1 MKTSYKFV
9 IPVVT
14 SLLVSTLLSIPT
26 ANATARLGDWELL
39 FDNDDGRAVAI
50 AVYRDTPLILD
61 AEGGVYYLNKEV
73 GGERKG
79 EWFGDVF
86 ESWQKVSG
94 SGNGIDISVDG
105 NAVPWVI
112 ERNSNRVL
120 YLDGNIY
127 DSQGWIEYPGNARA
141 SRISVSRMSG
151 TPFIIGAR
159 SGHIFKGTGKGWKR
173 LPTTLTDNQG
183 KPASAPLK
191 AVDLFVDSH
200 DFLGEDGPEVHER
213 ILAINH
219 DKRIYMYNADR
230 PSDSWKELPGDG
242 RAERVAGLRGL
253 TYIIGEDKKFY
264 GIHLPDDKEWLVA
277 GPGTGKDLTR
287 SEVDVFQPFVG
298 TGKSTVRYLW
308 TVGEKGRVFRAFI
321 AH

>member
-1 MKTSYKFV
+1 MKISCKFV
-9 IPVVT
+9 IPA
-14 SLLVSTLLSIPT
+14 LLTTLFSIQT

-50 AVYRDTPLILD
+50 DVYRDTPLILD
-61 AEGGVYYLNKEV
+61 EKGGIYYLNKEV
-73 GGERKG
+73 GNERKG

-86 ESWQKVSG
+86 ESWQRVSG

-105 NAVPWVI
+105 DAVPWVV
-112 ERNSNRVL
+112 ERNSHRVL
-120 YLDGNIY
+120 YLDGNIF
-127 DSQGWIEYPGNARA
+127 DPHGWMEYPGNAKA
-141 SRISVSRMSG
+141 SRISVSRMTG

-159 SGHIFKGTGKGWKR
+159 SGHIFQGTGRGWKR
-173 LPTTLTDNQG
+173 LPTALVDSQG
-183 KPASAPLK
+183 KPAAAPLK
-191 AVDLFVDSH
+191 AIDLFVDSH
-200 DFLGEDGPEVHER
+200 EALGDDGPETHER

-219 DKRIYMYNADR
+219 DKRIYMYNAH
-230 PSDSWKELPGDG
+230 SKAAEWKEIPGDG

-264 GIHLPDDKEWLVA
+264 GIHLPDDKQWLVA
-277 GPGTGKDLTR
+277 GLGTGKDLTR

-298 TGKSTVRYLW
+298 SGRTKVRYLW